1 MNYAET
7 YEGEVQQVV
16 NDKVTMYGALLRN
29 QRWTPKLKEP
39 IMTAE
44 FMRGVK
50 EGQYWLPKTD
60 EIRLLNCADPPPKH
74 VIANILCDKM
84 MHFPP

>member
-1 MNYAET
+1 MQKLTKAQ
-7 YEGEVQQVV
+7 VQQVV

-50 EGQYWLPKTD
+50 
-60 EIRLLNCADPPPKH
+60 
-74 VIANILCDKM
+74 
-84 MHFPP
+84 